1 MSSQPS
7 NKRQEFLRDT
17 PVVTSFLRRTDGDG
31 PRILI
36 VRRSQRV
43 GSYNARWGGISGFVE
58 KDVTPDEQAYTEI
71 REETGLQRD
80 QVRMLRRGPVVEYV
94 DPSIGRH
101 WYVHPFLFEV
111 LAPDAVHTDWEAEA
125 MRWISPADLKNYE
138 TVPKLQEAYESAVN
152 GEEVAR

>member
-7 NKRQEFLRDT
+7 NKRQESLRDT
-17 PVVTSFLRRTDGDG
+17 PVVTGFLMRTDGND

-94 DPSIGRH
+94 DSSIGRH

-111 LAPDAVHTDWEAEA
+111 LAPDAVRTDWEAEE
-125 MRWISPADLKNYE
+125 MRWISPEELKNYE
-138 TVPKLQEAYESAVN
+138 TVPKLQAAYESAVN
-152 GEEVAR
+152 GEEVPQ